1 MGRIKN
7 ISVDGF
13 KSIKELKNLELKKLN
28 IIVGA
33 NGTGKSNFIQI
44 FRMLDAMSHGHFQE
58 FILKN
63 GGADAF
69 PFCGLKETPEVKIEF
84 EFTSNSFYSRGSN
97 FYRFTMSPNND
108 EQMVLYEEC
117 KYNDHGWH
125 SYGSHSLESK
135 LSDKIKN
142 ERSYD
147 GQIDGVGSYVYDSIS
162 RWKVY
167 HFHDTSSTA
176 PMRRSEI
183 VEDYEKLDGS
193 ARNIAPF
200 LLYLREISPSSYA
213 EIVKAVRLV
222 IPFFEDFRLDIL
234 KMGEA
239 EKVKLTW
246 KQKGTE
252 YPMQPYHLSDGSIR
266 FICLATALLQPVL
279 PTTIVIDEPELGLH
293 PEAIHILAELIK
305 AASTYT
311 QVIVATQ
318 SPLLLDQFSIE
329 DIIVARRQNGTS
341 TFERLNAED
350 YGQWLEDY
358 TIGEL
363 WTKNVIDGGTV
374 HE

>member
-1 MGRIKN
+1 MGCIKS
-7 ISVDGF
+7 ISIDGF
-13 KSIKELKNLELKKLN
+13 KSIKELKYLELEKLN
-28 IIVGA
+28 VIVGA
-33 NGTGKSNFIQI
+33 NGAGKSNFIQI
-44 FRMLDAMSHGHFQE
+44 FRMLDAMSHGRFQE

-69 PFCGLKETPEVKIEF
+69 PFCGLKETPKITIGFQFTSDDSSSAPSPFYEFSMSSTDAEQMMLSEKYSGYQTGLLGDEF
-84 EFTSNSFYSRGSN
+84 ER
-97 FYRFTMSPNND
+97 
-108 EQMVLYEEC
+108 V
-117 KYNDHGWH
+117 
-125 SYGSHSLESK
+125 SLESAFFRQK
-135 LSDKIKN
+135 KKITGFA
-142 ERSYD
+142 SLIY
-147 GQIDGVGSYVYDSIS
+147 SSIS
-162 RWKVY
+162 QWTVY
-167 HFHDTSSTA
+167 HFHDTGSSA

-183 VEDYEKLDGS
+183 VEDFEKLDGN

-200 LLYLREISPSSYA
+200 LLHLRQEYPKNY
-213 EIVKAVRLV
+213 EDIVKAVRLV
-222 IPFFEDFRLDIL
+222 IPFFEDFRLDVL

-266 FICLATALLQPVL
+266 FICLATALLQPVP

-305 AASTYT
+305 ATSIKT

-350 YGQWLEDY
+350 YAQWLEDY
-358 TIGEL
+358 TLGEL